1 MNDNEL
7 NLEQLKSVYKAHTEA
22 YLEFNL
28 ALINILTNQQE
39 ILSKVSDLKDLSED
53 EFKKLSLEYY
63 ALEKLFKNFQSTQ
76 VDRDTAIEQNTE
88 EYTAQISH
96 FGAEMDNLRKD
107 IGEIKSLHLDAKN
120 WFNRIAWT
128 AAGIGIVLTLITS
141 VTGKPWMELFHR

>member
-39 ILSKVSDLKDLSED
+39 ILSKVNGLKDLSED

-63 ALEKLFKNFQSTQ
+63 ALEKLFRNFQSTQ
-76 VDRDTAIEQNTE
+76 IDRDTALEHSTE
-88 EYTAQISH
+88 EYTAQLSH
-96 FGAEMDNLRKD
+96 FGADMDQLRKD
-107 IGEIKSLHLDAKN
+107 IGEIKTLHHDAKN

-128 AAGIGIVLTLITS
+128 TAGIVLFLTLFQL
-141 VTGKPWMELFHR
+141 VTGKSLMDIIPK